1 MRSTFSRILLVA
13 QAFAALAVAQHA
25 DGPAAAPVYKNLTQ
39 LKSVPSDQIGPAM
52 QFISSSLGVECT
64 FCHVQGK
71 MDADDK
77 PAKKTA
83 REMIAM
89 TAEINKTHFGGRPQM
104 TCYSCHRGAARPV
117 SVPPV
122 MESDTPVTAAAP
134 APAPAPG
141 ATAPTAPTVP
151 QILSKYVAVLGGE
164 SAIRKI
170 TSRVATGSVITGG
183 SQTPIEI
190 LTKAPNKR
198 VSITHSSAIDSFTA
212 FDGAAGWM
220 GNTGRPARVMSAAE
234 SGASS
239 LDAEFYLS
247 LRVAELYATL
257 RRGRPEAINGVE
269 CEVLIG
275 SNPATANTNRP
286 PVRMYFD
293 KNSGLLLRIVRFAET
308 PLGRNATQIDYS
320 DYREQDGVKM
330 PFRWTLARP
339 NGRFTIQLAEVK
351 NNAPVDDARFVRPA
365 DEVKKADTK

>member
-1 MRSTFSRILLVA
+1 MRSYSSRIFLIA
-13 QAFAALAVAQHA
+13 QAFAALALAQHA
-25 DGPAAAPVYKNLTQ
+25 DGPAAAPVYRNLTQ
-39 LKSVPSDQIGPAM
+39 LKSVPADQIGPAM

-83 REMIAM
+83 REMMAM

-104 TCYSCHRGAARPV
+104 TCYSCHRGATRPV
-117 SVPPV
+117 AVPPV
-122 MESDTPVTAAAP
+122 MESNTPDTAAVP
-134 APAPAPG
+134 APALAPG
-141 ATAPTAPTVP
+141 AEAPTAF
-151 QILSKYVAVLGGE
+151 QILSKYVAALGGE
-164 SAIRKI
+164 TAIRKV
-170 TSRVATGSVITGG
+170 TSRVAMGSVIAGG

-198 VSITHSSAIDSFTA
+198 VSITHSSASDSFTA

-220 GNTGRPARVMSAAE
+220 GNTGRPARAMSTSE
-234 SGASS
+234 SGASG

-293 KNSGLLLRIVRFAET
+293 KNSGLLLRIVRYAEN

-365 DEVKKADTK
+365 GDVK

>member
-1 MRSTFSRILLVA
+1 MRSYSSRIFLIA
-13 QAFAALAVAQHA
+13 QAFAALALAQHA

-39 LKSVPSDQIGPAM
+39 LKNVPADQIGPAM

-89 TAEINKTHFGGRPQM
+89 TAEINETHFGGRPQI
-104 TCYSCHRGAARPV
+104 TCYSCHRGATRPV
-117 SVPPV
+117 AVPPV
-122 MESDTPVTAAAP
+122 MESDTPVAAAVP
-134 APAPAPG
+134 APVSAPSAE
-141 ATAPTAPTVP
+141 APTAV
-151 QILSKYVAVLGGE
+151 QILAKYVAALGGE
-164 SAIRKI
+164 TAIRKV
-170 TSRVATGSVITGG
+170 TSRVAMGSVIAGG

-190 LTKAPNKR
+190 LTKAPNRR
-198 VSITHSSAIDSFTA
+198 VSITHSSASDSFTA
-212 FDGAAGWM
+212 FDGSSGWM
-220 GNTGRPARVMSAAE
+220 GNTGRPARAMSASE

-293 KNSGLLLRIVRFAET
+293 KNSGLLLRIVRYAET

-339 NGRFTIQLAEVK
+339 NGRFTIQLSEVK

-365 DEVKKADTK
+365 GDVK